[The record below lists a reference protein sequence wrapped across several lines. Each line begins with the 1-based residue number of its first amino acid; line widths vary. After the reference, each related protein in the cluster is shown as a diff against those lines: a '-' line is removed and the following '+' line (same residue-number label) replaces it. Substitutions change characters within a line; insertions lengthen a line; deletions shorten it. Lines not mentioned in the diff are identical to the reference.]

1 MIIYSGYRSHDKKKS
16 HKYDSSRSRLR
27 KKMAGR
33 EKEAG
38 GGTKRGGGRPMSQR
52 PSRCH
57 SDDEE
62 DEGVPASYHTV
73 SLQVSQD
80 VSTTALVLP
89 LPLAD
94 LSETCRIHLIS
105 DIHTTPA
112 APVTG

>member
-1 MIIYSGYRSHDKKKS
+1 MLSLTLMMFEGYRNHDKKKS
-16 HKYDSSRSRLR
+16 HKYDSSRSRPR
-27 KKMAGR
+27 KKMGGR

-38 GGTKRGGGRPMSQR
+38 GGARRGGGGRLASQR

-80 VSTTALVLP
+80 VSTAAL
-89 LPLAD
+89 
-94 LSETCRIHLIS
+94 SSSTS
-105 DIHTTPA
+105 S
-112 APVTG
+112 

>member
-1 MIIYSGYRSHDKKKS
+1 
-16 HKYDSSRSRLR
+16 
-27 KKMAGR
+27 MAGR

-38 GGTKRGGGRPMSQR
+38 GGTKRGGGRPTSQR

-89 LPLAD
+89 LPYVD
-94 LSETCRIHLIS
+94 LSETSRIHLIS
-105 DIHTTPA
+105 AGASGLCGSALRQSLLAFVQTSSFICHHNLIFMCS
-112 APVTG
+112 V